1 MLNPQIAQI
10 FIDLR
15 QILACRDLRRWTL
28 KRQLKTIDPV
38 RNYKRPNTVEKSK
51 FLTRLTLL
59 CLGVKLLSNLNCYF
73 YLNILCALVAD
84 FCFLIEYSLC

>member
-10 FIDLR
+10 FIDFR

-38 RNYKRPNTVEKSK
+38 RNYKRPNMVEKSK
-51 FLTRLTLL
+51 FLTRLTLV
-59 CLGVKLLSNLNCYF
+59 CLQVKLLTVFEVFKGIFIMEVLLSC
-73 YLNILCALVAD
+73 
-84 FCFLIEYSLC
+84 